1 MLDQQGCG
9 ADWKWPLEMAVSGLG
24 RYLMF
29 LSHLVKADTLEG
41 VLRVC
46 VLSSRCSRPASV
58 SFS

>member
-1 MLDQQGCG
+1 MD
-9 ADWKWPLEMAVSGLG
+9 AVRTGNGLWRWLSQAWG

-46 VLSSRCSRPASV
+46 VLSFRCFRPASV